1 MLGFFSSLLV
11 SFLNIFSLYQ
21 KKVEKANFKDL
32 YVRRYNIEAL
42 YSFIELPLQ
51 SAIIIAYN
59 RRNEGR
65 NMKNKRIFK
74 DFQSSQMSLNIYTSP
89 LLAFVFVFIGE
100 FVAYTLYG
108 ISLLA
113 LIGLARNFGEAGQN
127 IATYLQTLQQSLT
140 DKTSDF
146 RLIFA
151 LLSFGFILNTVFR
164 WTKKVEKRSIR
175 TLGFYR
181 ENFLSSL
188 LKGFGLGLALFLLT
202 LLGLVALGQYRL
214 ESIRLN
220 PYSLTF
226 VVFTIPFWILQGT
239 AEEVVSRAWLLPQLA
254 SRTNLKLAVVIS
266 SIFFTLLH
274 VGNSGLTPLSLVN
287 LFLFGVAMAIYLLK
301 TDTVWG
307 VAGIHGAWNFAQG
320 NLFGILVSGQSSGTS
335 LMTFLPQGNQ
345 VWLSGGSF
353 GIEGSIMTSLVLL
366 LLIVYLAYQLKKENE
381 RM

>member
-1 MLGFFSSLLV
+1 M
-11 SFLNIFSLYQ
+11 
-21 KKVEKANFKDL
+21 KD
-32 YVRRYNIEAL
+32 
-42 YSFIELPLQ
+42 
-51 SAIIIAYN
+51 
-59 RRNEGR
+59 
-65 NMKNKRIFK
+65 KRIFK
-74 DFQSSQMSLNIYTSP
+74 DFQASKMRLNIYTSP
-89 LLAFVFVFIGE
+89 LLAFAFVFIGE
-100 FVAYTLYG
+100 FVAFTLYG

-127 IATYLQTLQQSLT
+127 LASYFQNLLASLT

-146 RLIFA
+146 RLILE
-151 LLSFGFILNTVFR
+151 LLSFGFVLNTVFR
-164 WTKKVEKRSIR
+164 WTRKVEKRPIR

-202 LLGLVALGQYRL
+202 LLGLVALGQYHF
-214 ESIRLN
+214 ESIHLN
-220 PYSLTF
+220 PYSLVF

-254 SRTNLKLAVVIS
+254 SRTNLKLAVLIS
-266 SIFFTLLH
+266 SLFFTLLH
-274 VGNSGLTPLSLVN
+274 MGNSGLTPLSLMN
-287 LFLFGVAMAIYLLK
+287 LFLFGVAMSLYLLK

-320 NLFGILVSGQSSGTS
+320 NLFGVLVSGQSSGTS
-335 LMTFLPQGNQ
+335 IMKFTPQGNQ
-345 VWLSGGSF
+345 DWLSGGSF
-353 GIEGSIMTSLVLL
+353 GIEGSIMTSLILL

>member
-1 MLGFFSSLLV
+1 M
-11 SFLNIFSLYQ
+11 
-21 KKVEKANFKDL
+21 KD
-32 YVRRYNIEAL
+32 
-42 YSFIELPLQ
+42 
-51 SAIIIAYN
+51 
-59 RRNEGR
+59 
-65 NMKNKRIFK
+65 KRILK
-74 DFQSSQMSLNIYTSP
+74 DFETSKMNLNIYTSP

-100 FVAYTLYG
+100 FVAFTLYG

-127 IATYLQTLQQSLT
+127 LATYLQNLQQSLM

-146 RLIFA
+146 HLILE
-151 LLSFGFILNTVFR
+151 LLAFGFVLNTVFR
-164 WTKKVEKRSIR
+164 WTKKVEKRPIR

-181 ENFLSSL
+181 ENFLSDF
-188 LKGFGLGLALFLLT
+188 LKGFGLGLALFLVT
-202 LLGLVALGQYRL
+202 LLGLVALGQYRF
-214 ESIRLN
+214 ESIHLN
-220 PYSLTF
+220 PYSLIF

-254 SRTNLKLAVVIS
+254 SRTNLKLAVLIS

-274 VGNSGLTPLSLVN
+274 MGNSGLTPLSLMN
-287 LFLFGVAMAIYLLK
+287 LFLFGVAMALYLLK

-320 NLFGILVSGQSSGTS
+320 NLFGILVSGQQSGTS
-335 LMTFLPQGNQ
+335 LMIFLPQGDQ
-345 VWLSGGSF
+345 GWLSGGYF

-366 LLIVYLAYQLKKENE
+366 LLIVYLGYKLKKENE